1 MGTEEFSRLRVG
13 IGAAPAGWDWADYV
27 LSKFTPDELPAIEQA
42 VELAADAV
50 VVWAREGIEFCMNQY
65 N

>member
-1 MGTEEFSRLRVG
+1 L
-13 IGAAPAGWDWADYV
+13 
-27 LSKFTPDELPAIEQA
+27 PDELPAIRAA

-50 VVWAREGIEFCMNQY
+50 VVWARVGIEVCMNQY